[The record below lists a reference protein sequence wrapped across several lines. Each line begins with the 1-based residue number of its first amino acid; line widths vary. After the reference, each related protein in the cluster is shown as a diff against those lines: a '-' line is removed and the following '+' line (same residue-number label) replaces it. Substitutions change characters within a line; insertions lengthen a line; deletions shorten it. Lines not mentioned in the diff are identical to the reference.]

1 MLFSPPRGA
10 ASRLAVPQSK
20 RPGPF
25 ADRARSPDI
34 GFQISMPPVTLADSR
49 PVAASSLQQVPAV
62 VGVVFVAVLALIGVV
77 SIWPTVD
84 LLWALWT
91 TDPLKSI
98 GMFIPLVSSVLI
110 LRAWRSLHWQF
121 AGTWWG
127 FVVLALTSLAVVLR
141 SRAVLVLVVSPRW
154 SVYFPPHSLV
164 VVAYATG
171 VVLLFGGTRLLRA
184 AIFPLVL
191 LWFVNPIPH
200 VFNTL
205 VDLPLQRASAHVAR
219 GFAHL
224 LGQPLT
230 TDQMRLMFTPDFGMF
245 IAPGCNGIRGALTMG
260 FIALIAAYLNRFR
273 WYVTAT
279 VVAAAVL
286 LGYLFNFLRL
296 CLLVVYYIVALHL
309 PRLQQHGEMADYI
322 IGALLFLVGTFLLT
336 WSIRNL
342 ATPTD
347 PDLSTPAPTFPLG
360 VRTRSLHLRFAAML
374 ALFFFG
380 VWQFAP
386 TLHAADPANHL
397 DNAAMGQFPQH
408 IGGYTLVRSWNEN
421 LNTGLLLFHW
431 AEYAPADTGPHI
443 SLGVAPLF
451 GSHDTL
457 VCHSARGED
466 PLWQAA
472 LVTPTANSPATS
484 FSAAFFN
491 DGATQFL
498 ELSTVCNGAHCGEYT
513 ANRTHLGFVY
523 SRPPSL
529 LDQRANHPIPILLRA
544 ETLDTATPSDTARR
558 QLSTHLQT
566 FLAALDLPALTQP
579 YRRP

>member
-1 MLFSPPRGA
+1 
-10 ASRLAVPQSK
+10 
-20 RPGPF
+20 
-25 ADRARSPDI
+25 
-34 GFQISMPPVTLADSR
+34 MPPVTLADSR
-49 PVAASSLQQVPAV
+49 PAVASRTQQIPAI

-77 SIWPTVD
+77 SIWPTVV

-98 GMFIPLVSSVLI
+98 GMFIPVVSFILI
-110 LRAWRSLHWQF
+110 LRAWRALRWEFHGS
-121 AGTWWG
+121 WWG

-164 VVAYATG
+164 VCAYAVG

-200 VFNTL
+200 VFNTV
-205 VDLPLQRASAHVAR
+205 VDLPLQRTSAHVAR

-230 TDQMRLMFTPDFGMF
+230 SDQMRLMFTPDFGMF

-260 FIALIAAYLNRFR
+260 FIALIAGYLNRFR
-273 WYVTAT
+273 WHATAA

-309 PRLQQHGEMADYI
+309 PRLQQHGEVADYI

-342 ATPTD
+342 ATQSDPT
-347 PDLSTPAPTFPLG
+347 PTPEPPAFPLG
-360 VRTRSLHLRFAAML
+360 VATRTLHLRFAAML
-374 ALFFFG
+374 ALFLFG
-380 VWQFAP
+380 VWQFSPALSSP
-386 TLHAADPANHL
+386 DPATHL
-397 DNAAMGQFPQH
+397 DNTAMGQFPQQ
-408 IGGYTLVRSWNEN
+408 IGGYTLTRSWNEN

-431 AEYAPADTGPHI
+431 AEYAPSDNGPHI

-491 DGATQFL
+491 DGATEFL
-498 ELSTVCNGAHCGEYT
+498 ELSTICNGAHCGEYT

-523 SRPPSL
+523 SRPPNL
-529 LDQRANHPIPILLRA
+529 LTQRENHPIPILLRA
-544 ETLDTATPSDTARR
+544 ETLDPATPPDTAR
-558 QLSTHLQT
+558 QHLAADMQR
-566 FLAALDLPALTQP
+566 FLADLDLPALTQA

>member
-1 MLFSPPRGA
+1 
-10 ASRLAVPQSK
+10 
-20 RPGPF
+20 
-25 ADRARSPDI
+25 
-34 GFQISMPPVTLADSR
+34 MPPVTLADSR
-49 PVAASSLQQVPAV
+49 PVAEPEIQQVPAI

-77 SIWPTVD
+77 SIWPTVV

-98 GMFIPLVSSVLI
+98 GMFIPLVSFVLI
-110 LRAWRSLHWQF
+110 LRAWRGLHWEF
-121 AGTWWG
+121 HGTWWG
-127 FVVLALTSLAVVLR
+127 FAVLALTSLAVVLR

-164 VVAYATG
+164 VCAYAVG
-171 VVLLFGGTRLLRA
+171 IVLLFGGTRLLRA

-200 VFNTL
+200 AFNTL
-205 VDLPLQRASAHVAR
+205 VDLPLQRTSAHVAR

-260 FIALIAAYLNRFR
+260 FIALIAGYLNRFR
-273 WYVTAT
+273 WHATAM

-342 ATPTD
+342 ATQTDLAPTPD
-347 PDLSTPAPTFPLG
+347 PPTFPLG
-360 VRTRSLHLRFAAML
+360 VATRTLHFRFAAML
-374 ALFFFG
+374 GLFLFG
-380 VWQFAP
+380 VWQFSPALSSP
-386 TLHAADPANHL
+386 DPSTHP

-408 IGGYTLVRSWNEN
+408 VGSYTLARSWNEN

-431 AEYAPADTGPHI
+431 AEYAPPDNGPHI
-443 SLGVAPLF
+443 ALGVAPLF
-451 GSHDTL
+451 GSHDTS

-472 LVTPTANSPATS
+472 LVTPTAHDLATS

-498 ELSTVCNGAHCGEYT
+498 ELSTICNGAHCGEYT

-529 LDQRANHPIPILLRA
+529 LTQRADHPIPILLRA
-544 ETLDTATPSDTARR
+544 ETLDTATPPAIARQ
-558 QLSTHLQT
+558 QLTTDMQH
-566 FLAALDLPALTQP
+566 FLANLNLPALTEP